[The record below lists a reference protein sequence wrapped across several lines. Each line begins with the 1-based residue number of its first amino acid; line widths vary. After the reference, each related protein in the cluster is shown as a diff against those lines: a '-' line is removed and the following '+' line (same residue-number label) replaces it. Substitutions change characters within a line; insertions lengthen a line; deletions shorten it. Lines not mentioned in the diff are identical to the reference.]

1 MTTDTSLPPF
11 DPEKPR
17 REIVVT
23 ISVPDDWESRG
34 DMQWCLEREIH
45 ADRWR
50 WNWADVAE
58 AHRPSCEKPN
68 RITFPRGTIVHV
80 EGMPFELAA
89 TAVVIGNRSNLAA
102 PSGGASDAAESSEQ
116 PTKTQ
121 QTGTAE

>member
-1 MTTDTSLPPF
+1 MVCIPH
-11 DPEKPR
+11 R
-17 REIVVT
+17 
-23 ISVPDDWESRG
+23 VPS
-34 DMQWCLEREIH
+34 C
-45 ADRWR
+45 
-50 WNWADVAE
+50 
-58 AHRPSCEKPN
+58 PSCEKPN
-68 RITFPRGTIVHV
+68 RITLPRGTIVHV